1 MIQESLSRP
10 SMQPG
15 VPETPRGGYEVR
27 PYKPEDAPRIYQ
39 ELEVPNW
46 APWLRASP
54 ETLAKRAEVFPEGQ
68 LAVWTPEGRPIA
80 SLSLSRFNYNDP
92 QALPTWDEIM
102 GDPPTGE
109 HTFVPDG
116 NAVGMMSINV
126 HPEFQGARL
135 TRVIIED
142 VKKRAK
148 ELGVKHIMGSFRPS
162 QFGEYTYEN
171 PREGFVT
178 YALKERPDNL
188 PLDAWLRALAR
199 NGMRMLRVDDA
210 AMVVPEVP
218 MGEFNK
224 YRETYNPEKWKQIAP
239 HVWRCGETGVWIT
252 GEKFATY
259 VESNIWGIL
268 EENGNGNSN
277 QEVANISSA

>member
-1 MIQESLSRP
+1 MSQEGLSRTF
-10 SMQPG
+10 MQPR
-15 VPETPRGGYEVR
+15 VPETPTGGYEVR
-27 PYKPEDAPRIYQ
+27 PYKPEDASLIYQ

-54 ETLAKRAEVFPEGQ
+54 ETLTKRAEAFPEGQ
-68 LAVWTPEGRPIA
+68 LAIWTPEGRPIA
-80 SLSLSRFNYNDP
+80 SLSLSRFNYDGDP

-116 NAVGMMSINV
+116 NAIGMMSINV
-126 HPEFQGARL
+126 HPEFQGAGL
-135 TRVIIED
+135 TRVIIDD

-148 ELGVKHIMGSFRPS
+148 DLGIKHIMGSFRPS
-162 QFGEYTYEN
+162 QFGEWTHEH

-188 PLDAWLRALAR
+188 PLDAWLRALTR

-218 MGEFNK
+218 IEEFNN
-224 YRETYNPEKWKQIAP
+224 YRETYNPEKWRQIAP

-252 GEKFATY
+252 GENSATY
-259 VESNIWGIL
+259 IESNVWGIL
-268 EENGNGNSN
+268 DQNNNS
-277 QEVANISSA
+277 Q